1 MNEVP
6 HGDPISPL
14 ARGAAGLLGGVL
26 AVAGA
31 FMCVSF
37 LLPLTRLPHP
47 TTLGGALG
55 SVLGGIGCLEISRI
69 FMRAAFT
76 GVSPLRSDRSLSP

>member
-1 MNEVP
+1 MGEAQ
-6 HGDPISPL
+6 HGDPVSPL
-14 ARGAAGLLGGVL
+14 VRGVAGLLGGVL
-26 AVAGA
+26 TVAGA

-55 SVLGGIGCLEISRI
+55 SVLGGIGCLELSRV
-69 FMRAAFT
+69 FFRAAFT
-76 GVSPLRSDRSLSP
+76 GVSPPRSDRSLSP